1 MGKTAQELNTDI
13 QTLESSGF
21 ADNVVFGFEDYKISK
36 EQLRELMQFVESLK
50 EISNSELS
58 KWNKSLG
65 EYYEEK

>member
-36 EQLRELMQFVESLK
+36 EQLRELMQFVESL
-50 EISNSELS
+50 EDISKSELS